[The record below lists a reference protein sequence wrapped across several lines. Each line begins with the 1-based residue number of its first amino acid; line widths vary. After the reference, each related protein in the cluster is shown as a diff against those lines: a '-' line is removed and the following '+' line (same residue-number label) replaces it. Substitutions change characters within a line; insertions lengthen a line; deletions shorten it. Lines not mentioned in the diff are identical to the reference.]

1 MEFIKCRHKIASVS
15 PQPRHSGLKCLY
27 RFDPTFESGLVPGC
41 CTSMFTAVGI
51 GLIALSSGPQNCCRC
66 QLSCRLQSFHVQ
78 FFTRPGSRWCAHAN
92 RDTHARSSRR
102 CETRPNGRGQTMNQ
116 TSHAVRAAALAP
128 FPPPPHLYLNIPF
141 RWLALTISHSHLTVA
156 HVTTR

>member
-128 FPPPPHLYLNIPF
+128 FFFPLYLNIPF
-141 RWLALTISHSHLTVA
+141 RWLALTISHSHITVA